1 MKNWKD
7 IAATSEHH
15 AVVEIKKSFDEGNL
29 VDVEEGLSILL
40 EAMARGEKR
49 AIRSQLVRL
58 MHHILKWK
66 IQPEKR
72 SRSWLLT
79 ILNARDEIEV
89 EQEYSPS
96 LNKNHIEEIWQN
108 ALNQAKKQAEV
119 ETAIPKKQMND
130 LTWEDVFETDYTL

>member
-1 MKNWKD
+1 LD
-7 IAATSEHH
+7 
-15 AVVEIKKSFDEGNL
+15 
-29 VDVEEGLSILL
+29 ILL

-66 IQPEKR
+66 IQPDKR

-79 ILNARDEIEV
+79 ILNARDEIET

-96 LNKNHIEEIWQN
+96 LNKNHIEEIWKN
-108 ALNQAKKQAEV
+108 ALKQAKKQAEI
-119 ETAIPKKQMND
+119 ETAIPIKQMND
-130 LTWEDVFETDYTL
+130 LTWKEVFETEYAL